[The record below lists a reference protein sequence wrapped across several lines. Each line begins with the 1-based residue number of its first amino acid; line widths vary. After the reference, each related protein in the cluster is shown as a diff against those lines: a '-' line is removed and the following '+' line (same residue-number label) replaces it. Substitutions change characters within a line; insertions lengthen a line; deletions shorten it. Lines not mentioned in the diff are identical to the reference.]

1 MWIVVIN
8 AVHGQ
13 EISGPFFFNA
23 SCEIM
28 FLSSQSVTA
37 PRDLVIAGQIRWP
50 WYALGFLLG
59 NNKCLGNQK
68 LIPQERGK
76 KTCVIATFS
85 DFTLRM
91 MLNSQL
97 GQKNQCEA
105 EISLG
110 GIIAQHLMVM
120 YTNNSTAAGHNL
132 TQHCEF
138 LLLLITQG
146 IRCPHGDVHNSII
159 LGSIKIM
166 VVQVGHAASGL
177 FCNCV

>member
-97 GQKNQCEA
+97 GQKNPVWGRNLTWWNHCPASYGYVYKQ
-105 EISLG
+105 
-110 GIIAQHLMVM
+110 QHSSR
-120 YTNNSTAAGHNL
+120 TQFNSTLWIPTAAYH
-132 TQHCEF
+132 T
-138 LLLLITQG
+138 
-146 IRCPHGDVHNSII
+146 RNSP
-159 LGSIKIM
+159 SPRRR
-166 VVQVGHAASGL
+166 S
-177 FCNCV
+177 